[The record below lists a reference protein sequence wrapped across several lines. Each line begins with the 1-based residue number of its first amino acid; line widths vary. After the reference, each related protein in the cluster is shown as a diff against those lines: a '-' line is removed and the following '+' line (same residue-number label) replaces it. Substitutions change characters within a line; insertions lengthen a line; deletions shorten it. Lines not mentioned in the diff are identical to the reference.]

1 MIEVSTNDSLATPS
15 ALDER
20 KPVWKRI
27 QLKKNDKQT
36 PGTTETTPADEH
48 AAEEEDTDEFK
59 DAEEEEHKPSE
70 LSMVI
75 SALRGTIDTDPSLSG
90 KDESEKDVEEGAKNS
105 IPEEKEDDTEE
116 GTGGIKEEEKEES
129 LQAEEQEED
138 ENNQV
143 VPESETPTTQAPE
156 EEKQQQQQE
165 ETHVN
170 ENNEELL
177 KESKETEEKVAPAE
191 GDTEVTGR
199 PAPIDTSLTL
209 QAVSEP
215 GTPVPQEQKEGLNV
229 TIPTEAVRK
238 SIEVPADKNMAEFVT
253 PPTPG
258 APPSRDS
265 SDLHPDEDEH
275 EYSNTNMFSTGNI
288 DFDNV
293 KPNMLKPRAQE
304 KYDEEMLNGMNAF
317 FNNKFSKA
325 KAIFETRSN
334 DDPLYALGLGSM
346 AFIKAITSS
355 DPKDVDIAL
364 ATLTET
370 YQFANA
376 QIEAASAK
384 KPLKDTVSHYF
395 TNMIG
400 NNPTNLPTN
409 TRPLKQEE
417 LRELPSFIPNGALR
431 AHVIKAECGL
441 LMGIIHLTQE
451 TVVGYLKTGLNLR
464 RAYNSYSLVW
474 QEYKRMGQEFN
485 KHMDQD
491 TISAIQFGIG
501 AVHLVLSSLPPKILR
516 IVSAFGWKADKHLG
530 FALLKLCLEGKR
542 IRSPL
547 ASLTLLSY
555 YVILTS
561 YAPQILTRELIQPAI
576 ECLLDAQKNY
586 PNSAFFLY
594 FAGRVSRLAKNL
606 SLSTQSFVYTYE
618 VSQGEWAEVTMGYL
632 ATFEIAF
639 NSAMGLDWAS
649 AAVRILELQNKH
661 KSPAFLKYFYGACM
675 EMLGNRTEAILAFAE
690 APQLMDKKKKSQL
703 EQFVLHRVEFFEQ
716 SGYQD
721 MDFSLPAL
729 EILFM
734 WNTFPNMATQAL
746 ESCLEQVDST
756 LERIYDREKQEYEIR
771 MFELAP
777 STPPPDYYD
786 QRGSLLLIKSSILNA
801 LGKSREAIVHLNW
814 IIDHKDH
821 IKQSKWIVPFAY
833 WESGV
838 TCWAI
843 DDFKRARALWETA
856 LSYSGYD
863 LEYRLAIRLNLA
875 VTHAIELGVPQ
886 TEKPKPAK
894 GRSTNGRKR
903 MSIIVSKFSGSAQ
916 S

>member
-1 MIEVSTNDSLATPS
+1 MIEVSTNESLAASTP
-15 ALDER
+15 LDDR
-20 KPVWKRI
+20 KPIWKRI
-27 QLKKNDKQT
+27 QLKKSREDSTSN
-36 PGTTETTPADEH
+36 TEESHADGEV
-48 AAEEEDTDEFK
+48 EEEDDVDEFK
-59 DAEEEEHKPSE
+59 DAEEEENQPSE

-75 SALRGTIDTDPSLSG
+75 TALRGTIDTDSTLSM
-90 KDESEKDVEEGAKNS
+90 KDNSEKHVEQEEDVEKESLQKKEEADVKEKIENEEREVTDGGESKKENATLGGS
-105 IPEEKEDDTEE
+105 VIQVPEEESADKELCKAETEE
-116 GTGGIKEEEKEES
+116 ALKELKEEEKEKS
-129 LQAEEQEED
+129 VSADEQ
-138 ENNQV
+138 V
-143 VPESETPTTQAPE
+143 GTST
-156 EEKQQQQQE
+156 K
-165 ETHVN
+165 
-170 ENNEELL
+170 
-177 KESKETEEKVAPAE
+177 
-191 GDTEVTGR
+191 
-199 PAPIDTSLTL
+199 PAPIDTTSHTL
-209 QAVSEP
+209 EAVSEP
-215 GTPVPQEQKEGLNV
+215 GTPVPQEQSEGSDEKTPVENV
-229 TIPTEAVRK
+229 PK
-238 SIEVPADKNMAEFVT
+238 PIEVPADKNMAEFVT

-258 APPSRDS
+258 VPPTRDS
-265 SDLHPDEDEH
+265 SDLHTEEDEP
-275 EYSNTNMFSTGNI
+275 EFSNTNMFTTGNI

-293 KPNMLKPRAQE
+293 KPNTLNPRAQE
-304 KYDEEMLNGMNAF
+304 KYVIHCTHWDWDQWHSL
-317 FNNKFSKA
+317 K
-325 KAIFETRSN
+325 
-334 DDPLYALGLGSM
+334 
-346 AFIKAITSS
+346 SS
-355 DPKDVDIAL
+355 DPKDVEIAI

-384 KPLKDTVSHYF
+384 KPLKDTVSHYLN
-395 TNMIG
+395 NMMG
-400 NNPTNLPTN
+400 NNPTHLPTN

-417 LRELPSFIPNGALR
+417 LRESPFFIPNGALR

-491 TISAIQFGIG
+491 TISAIQFGI
-501 AVHLVLSSLPPKILR
+501 
-516 IVSAFGWKADKHLG
+516 VSAFGWKADKHLG
-530 FALLKLCLEGKR
+530 FALLKLCLEGRR

-561 YAPQILTRELIQPAI
+561 YAPQILTRDLIQPAI
-576 ECLLDAQKNY
+576 ECLLDAQKHY

-639 NSAMGLDWAS
+639 NSAMSLDWAS

-661 KSPAFLKYFYGACM
+661 QSPAFLKYFYGACM

-690 APQLMDKKKKSQL
+690 VPKLADKKKKSQL
-703 EQFVLHRVEFFEQ
+703 EQHVSHRVEFFEQ

-721 MDFSLPAL
+721 MDFCLPAL

-734 WNTFPNMATQAL
+734 WNTFPNMSTHAL
-746 ESCLEQVDST
+746 ESCLELVNNT
-756 LERIYDREKQEYEIR
+756 LDRIYEREKQEYEIR
-771 MFELAP
+771 VFELAP
-777 STPPPDYYD
+777 NTPPPDYYD
-786 QRGSLLLIKSSILNA
+786 QRGSLLLMKSSILNA

-821 IKQSKWIVPFAY
+821 IKQAKWIVPFAY

-843 DDFKRARALWETA
+843 EDLKRARALWETA
-856 LSYSGYD
+856 LTHSGYD
-863 LEYRLAIRLNLA
+863 LEYRLSIRLNFA
-875 VTHAIELGVPQ
+875 VTHAIELGVPA
-886 TEKPKPAK
+886 TEKPKPVK

-903 MSIIVSKFSGSAQ
+903 MSIIVNRLSGSTQ